1 MLFLAYTKRAENIA
15 ICATRSTAAGAACP
29 PPATVFCAIV
39 AGAAGGV
46 GFEVV
51 KNAPKNPP
59 SHFCKRSIIDMV
71 LILTCQL
78 LQVQILKYQAMSSY
92 LTLGL

>member
-15 ICATRSTAAGAACP
+15 ICATRSTAALAAGAACGP
-29 PPATVFCAIV
+29 GALACAIG
-39 AGAAGGV
+39 AAAAGGV

-51 KNAPKNPP
+51 REVVKNPPKNPSP
-59 SHFCKRSIIDMV
+59 SHICKRSIINMV

-78 LQVQILKYQAMSSY
+78 
-92 LTLGL
+92 